1 VIVMTSNL
9 GSARIQELVGDRE
22 AQRAAVMDALTSHF
36 RPEFINRVDEVVIFE
51 PLAREQ
57 IAGITEIQLG
67 RLRQRLAERDLR
79 LELAPEAMDKLIA
92 VGYDPV
98 YGARPLKRAI
108 QRWIE
113 NPLAQLILSGSF
125 MPGTSIRGT
134 VVDDE
139 IAFV

>member
-1 VIVMTSNL
+1 M
-9 GSARIQELVGDRE
+9 GDRE
-22 AQRAAVMDALTSHF
+22 AQRAAVMDAVSTHF
-36 RPEFINRVDEVVIFE
+36 RPEFINRIDEVVIFE
-51 PLAREQ
+51 PLARDQ

-67 RLRQRLAERDLR
+67 RLRSRLAER
-79 LELAPEAMDKLIA
+79 ELSLVLSSEALDKLIA

-125 MPGTSIRGT
+125 LPGSSVTAT
-134 VVDDE
+134 VANDE
-139 IAFV
+139 IVFN